1 MQNTAICASCYTCL
15 SRAVKICDLDG
26 AYGLPS
32 VKKDELAGDFLFEG
46 RLLSWMS
53 YKCLASAKQGDG
65 FGYIRI

>member
-1 MQNTAICASCYTCL
+1 M
-15 SRAVKICDLDG
+15 KICDLDG

-53 YKCLASAKQGDG
+53 YK
-65 FGYIRI
+65 